1 MLGKVDRFIENANI
15 ARDRLHLMDATM
27 EAVNNVFIR
36 ANELAIQAS
45 NDIYGVSDREAI
57 AIEFDEMKS
66 ELMTLAN
73 TQDSCRNLH
82 ICWF

>member
-1 MLGKVDRFIENANI
+1 
-15 ARDRLHLMDATM
+15 MDATM

-73 TQDSCRNLH
+73 TQDSTGTLH